1 MHIQERLSSYRW
13 LNMSKTN
20 NKRDAGK
27 ERGGEKEREEQ
38 TINVITNTICKC
50 LVHNFA
56 DDR

>member
-1 MHIQERLSSYRW
+1 MVKH
-13 LNMSKTN
+13 TT
-20 NKRDAGK
+20 RDAGTSEK
-27 ERGGEKEREEQ
+27 EREEGERKRRREEQ